1 MNYEPEI
8 DTIIELLSWD
18 YVLPD
23 PMEEVMDIQL
33 SNAISYCLDTLTPRE
48 CEILK
53 MRYGIGTGIDH
64 TLKEVGEVFKV
75 TPDRIRQ
82 IEYKALRKLRHPSR
96 SSFLINAWKD
106 YDGIVEPQ
114 KIPIAM
120 PAPPEEPKP
129 APPEEPK
136 PRPKEWVRRKDRED
150 PDEMVYVTITPNR
163 WINGEKYTPMIPG
176 VYERRSDGF
185 VAYSK
190 WSGRR
195 WIKGAKDLEVA
206 RRIKNT
212 RVSAYQNL
220 DWRKI

>member
-8 DTIIELLSWD
+8 DTIIELMSWE

-33 SNAISYCLDTLTPRE
+33 SNAIRYCLDTLTPRE

-64 TLKEVGEVFKV
+64 TFKEVGEAFKV
-75 TPDRIRQ
+75 SVERIRQ
-82 IEYKALRKLRHPSR
+82 IEAKALRKMRHPAR
-96 SSFLINAWKD
+96 SGFLINAWKD
-106 YDGIVEPQ
+106 YDGIVEPKQ
-114 KIPIAM
+114 IPIAM
-120 PAPPEEPKP
+120 P

-150 PDEMVYVTITPNR
+150 PDEMVHVTITPNR

-206 RRIKNT
+206 RKIKNT